1 MHYGVNQMTSMVIEN
16 LESPADKFTFP
27 NNPNVFDDTV
37 DSNHQITPIGFQR
50 HHILVSGGGIN
61 PESIILTG
69 QFNGANRFT
78 NYRLLSKHFVQT
90 TLLKKLFFESDK
102 FYLGIGKQIKKTHT
116 GSRTMFIDYVA
127 SFESII
133 GILFGST
140 AKTSG
145 TNAGNVTTFVT
156 ELSGTITNGAVDIV
170 LTDSFGNQVT
180 IPAASL
186 TTGQT
191 FKYKLVEMVDSGSGI
206 FVSEYS
212 YVEVNSV
219 QIKTV
224 QTTGGFGILQ
234 LAAGANISTV
244 TTTNITSPVKTF
256 RDGYSD

>member
-1 MHYGVNQMTSMVIEN
+1 MASMTISN
-16 LESPADKFTFP
+16 YTGSADTFTWP
-27 NNPNVFDDTV
+27 NNPHVFDDIV
-37 DSNHQITPIGFQR
+37 DSNHQITQIGFQR
-50 HHILVSGGGIN
+50 HHILVSGGGIT

-69 QFNGANRFT
+69 HFNGANRFT

-127 SFESII
+127 SFETII

-145 TNAGNVTTFVT
+145 TNAGNVNTFVT
-156 ELSGTITNGAVDIV
+156 EISGTITNGSVDIV
-170 LTDSFGNQVT
+170 LTDAFGNQVT

-191 FKYKLVEMVDSGSGI
+191 VKYKLVEMVDSGSGI
-206 FVSEYS
+206 YVSEYA
-212 YVEVNSV
+212 YIEVNSV
-219 QIKTV
+219 QIKTGR
-224 QTTGGFGILQ
+224 TSGGFGILQ
-234 LAAGANISTV
+234 LAPAANITTV
-244 TTTNITSPVKTF
+244 TTTNITDVIKTF
-256 RDGYSD
+256 LDGYSD